1 MQLEGRVAVVTGAAQ
16 GIGRAVAEAYAAEG
30 AKVAVIDV
38 KEEGAA
44 ETVERIEKAGG
55 TARAVVCD
63 VSRRDQVDRA
73 AADVK
78 ATLGPIEVLV
88 SNAGITRP
96 AMLHKMTDQQWEEV
110 IHTHLFGSFYWIQ
123 AVVADMMAANWGRII
138 LTSSSTAQN
147 GSIGQINYSA
157 AKAGML
163 GMTRTAARELGR
175 YNILVNA
182 VAPAAATEMTVTVRT
197 DPRFKDGVLRLPL
210 RRHAEPEEIAPTYVY
225 LASDAS
231 SYTTGQVLAC
241 DGGGL
246 MTR

>member
-1 MQLEGRVAVVTGAAQ
+1 MLLEDKVAVVTGGAQ
-16 GIGRAVAEAYAAEG
+16 GIGRAVAEAYAVEG
-30 AKVAVIDV
+30 ARVGVVDV

-55 TARAVVCD
+55 VARAVICD
-63 VSRRDQVDRA
+63 VSRREEVDRA
-73 AADVK
+73 AADIK
-78 ATLGPIEVLV
+78 DALGPIEILV

-123 AVVADMMAANWGRII
+123 AVVADMMAAGSGRII
-138 LTSSSTAQN
+138 LTSSSTAQH

-163 GMTRTAARELGR
+163 AMVRTAARELGR
-175 YNILVNA
+175 YGILVNA
-182 VAPAAATEMTVTVRT
+182 VAPAAATEMTLTVRT

-210 RRHAEPEEIAPTYVY
+210 RRHAEPEEVAPTYVF
-225 LASDAS
+225 LASAMS
-231 SYTTGQVLAC
+231 SYTTGQVVAA

-246 MTR
+246 FVQ